1 MMAETL
7 KERHILSTFCIFITG
22 KEKSKEVM
30 LVKKNKKNKK
40 QNPGIETRLQI
51 LSQLP

>member
-30 LVKKNKKNKK
+30 LVKKKKKKK